1 MKITEP
7 AAPEA
12 KKQPRPQ
19 HDEPIVDPPQW
30 VEVDAAPESAPA
42 RSRRDRVLV
51 AWARLVTARP
61 LVTLLV
67 CLALAAASIAYTLTN
82 LEFRSDRSELVDS
95 TLPWQ
100 QRYAEMHHSLG
111 AWDEPAVVV
120 VDMGLT
126 PESRATGE
134 RFIEAL
140 DARLSADPRFPRI
153 LSGFPRSQ
161 APAGLIFSQPLET
174 AQEAVSALRQA
185 TPVLASP
192 TLDGLLSLSLLGAAS
207 MTPAQKDELAALIER
222 ASSVAQGDGA
232 SVLGLDSPD
241 VVQRLTTTSGRYAMV
256 LVSLSHVSG
265 RNRAASIANG
275 DAAVT
280 LDSAGGAVRA
290 LREQLRAV
298 RQSPGLGAVHAGV
311 TGIPVLESDE
321 TALSMRDAAIAG
333 VISLAAITVLL
344 LIAYRGIVVPLLAVF
359 ALLIGM
365 TWAFAWAT
373 LAVGHLQLLSV
384 TFASLLLGLGIDVA
398 IHIIARLE
406 LVHPDHDHL
415 AGAIAQAF
423 RGVGPGIITASVT
436 VAAAAGAM
444 ALTDFAGVAEMGL
457 IAAGGIIL
465 CTISIMTALP
475 ALLMLMPAPEK
486 RLLSHDGGEARPF
499 MGGIGRRFH
508 RRPTPLLFGAAG
520 ALLVAAYLASGIRY
534 DTDLLKLLPST
545 TESVRWQHALEDD
558 DERSVWHA
566 VVLARSL
573 DEARTLTADLRA
585 LKVVSDVDGAG
596 MLFPDPAKAA
606 SISAELSTLPDPA
619 AAPPGAAAPAHA
631 ARITNL
637 RKVAESMVDQFCTS
651 DLALSQSAA
660 TLAAHSDAELS
671 RALDAYAA
679 DRARLLAQVAQLR
692 DARPATVAELP
703 PALREQIVGVDGS
716 LLLRIYPNDSGS
728 KASVLA
734 PQRLQAFASAVLAA
748 APNATGPSIQIYE
761 STRLIN
767 TAYLKAG
774 AFALIAIVVLLIID
788 FRPTRLGLGDTLC
801 ALFPVVA
808 GAILML
814 AIMRAAGVDLNF
826 ANMIVM
832 PLIVGIGV
840 GSGVHVVRRWRLQPR
855 DEPPGLAGG
864 SGRAITLTTLT
875 TVAGFASM
883 MLAQHRGIQSLG
895 FTMTVGL
902 MMVWLVTIVVLPAI
916 LRLRAGAASR

>member
-7 AAPEA
+7 TAPDRSRIPSSA
-12 KKQPRPQ
+12 
-19 HDEPIVDPPQW
+19 PIVDPPEW
-30 VEVDAAPESAPA
+30 VEVPPTDERVPA

-61 LVTLLV
+61 WTTLIV
-67 CLALAAASIAYTLTN
+67 CLALAAASLALTFTN
-82 LEFRSDRSELVDS
+82 LEFRSDRSELVDP

-100 QRYAEMHHSLG
+100 QRYAAMRRSFA

-126 PESRATGE
+126 PESRAAGE
-134 RFIEAL
+134 QFIRAL

-161 APAGLIFSQPLET
+161 APAGLIYSQSLET
-174 AQEAVSALRQA
+174 VEQA
-185 TPVLASP
+185 AASLSQTTPVLASA
-192 TLDGLLSLSLLGAAS
+192 TLDSLLSLSLLGAAT
-207 MTPAQKDELAALIER
+207 MTPAQKDELAALIDR
-222 ASSVAQGDGA
+222 ASNVAQGQA
-232 SVLGLDSPD
+232 TSVLGLDPSD
-241 VVQRLTTTSGRYAMV
+241 TTQRLVTRSGRYAMV
-256 LVSLSHVSG
+256 LVSLSHVSS
-265 RNRAASIANG
+265 RNRSSSAANG
-275 DAAVT
+275 DAEAA

-290 LREQLRAV
+290 LREQIRAV
-298 RQSPGLGAVHAGV
+298 RQTPGLGAVHAGV

-321 TALSMRDAAIAG
+321 TALSMRDATLAG
-333 VISLAAITVLL
+333 VFSLAAITLLL
-344 LIAYRGIVVPLLAVF
+344 LIAYRGFVVPLLAVLS
-359 ALLIGM
+359 LLIGM
-365 TWAFAWAT
+365 AWAFAWAT

-465 CTISIMTALP
+465 CTLSIMTALP
-475 ALLMLMPAPEK
+475 ALLMLMPTPED

-499 MGGIGRRFH
+499 MGGVGRRFH
-508 RRPTPLLFGAAG
+508 RRPLPLLALSGG

-566 VVLARSL
+566 VVQARNL
-573 DEARTLTADLRA
+573 EEARDLTGRLRA
-585 LKVVSDVDGAG
+585 LPVVSDVDGAG
-596 MLFPDPAKAA
+596 MLFPDAAKAA
-606 SISAELSTLPDPA
+606 RISAVLATLPDPG
-619 AAPPGAAAPAHA
+619 AAPPASDAPASEAHVA
-631 ARITNL
+631 NL
-637 RKVAESMVDQFCTS
+637 RRVAESIVDQFCTS
-651 DLALSQSAA
+651 DPALSQAGA
-660 TLAAHSDAELS
+660 TLAAHSDAELAQTL
-671 RALDAYAA
+671 RAYAS
-679 DRARLLAQVAQLR
+679 DRQQLLQQVAALR
-692 DARPATVAELP
+692 SAQPATVDSLP
-703 PALREQIVGVDGS
+703 AALREQIVGADGS

-728 KASVLA
+728 AASVLA
-734 PQRLQAFASAVLAA
+734 PERLKTFASAVLAA
-748 APNATGPSIQIYE
+748 APTATGPSIQIYE

-767 TAYLKAG
+767 AAYIKAG
-774 AFALIAIVVLLIID
+774 VFALIAIVILLIID
-788 FRPTRLGLGDTLC
+788 FRPTPRGLGDTLC
-801 ALFPVVA
+801 ALFPVFA
-808 GAILML
+808 GALLML
-814 AIMRAAGVDLNF
+814 AIMRLAGVDLNF

-855 DEPPGLAGG
+855 DEPHGLAGG

-883 MLAQHRGIQSLG
+883 MLAQHRGIRSLG

-902 MMVWLVTIVVLPAI
+902 MMVWLVTIVALPAI